1 MGKFTHYIKHTLLH
15 LYVKSKDSTKTLKKL
30 YAMQIQKSNHDEQK
44 DSKTSHS
51 INLIMTL

>member
-1 MGKFTHYIKHTLLH
+1 MLTLSLQQK
-15 LYVKSKDSTKTLKKL
+15 LLSKKL
-30 YAMQIQKSNHDEQK
+30 YAVQIQKSNHDEQK